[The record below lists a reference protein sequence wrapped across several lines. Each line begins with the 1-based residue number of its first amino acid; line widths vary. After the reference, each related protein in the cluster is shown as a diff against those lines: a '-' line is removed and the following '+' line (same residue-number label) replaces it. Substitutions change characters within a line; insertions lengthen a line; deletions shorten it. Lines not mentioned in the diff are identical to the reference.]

1 MSTEDT
7 NTSKMTTTEAYL
19 SFTNS
24 INMLTAEVS
33 QLRQQLKEKDNKIA
47 ELNDHILY
55 VETELPLQ
63 SKKRKY
69 SRSPQTDDNDGI
81 NEANNLQ
88 LENLRKENEQLKS
101 KVDHLIA
108 SHATNETGSLQVSN
122 QNSTK
127 LKDLDEK
134 LVNGLEKIQANLEKM
149 ISSKLEVVAN
159 QTRENKTSYAA
170 AVGIKGGIKD
180 CPEKS
185 FRSMMME
192 TKNEELAEEADRQRR
207 EKNIIIHGVEEKFWG
222 ETGEN
227 EDKSFVKTLMTNLQ
241 IGAISADQVERLGP
255 ATKESNKTR
264 PLKVVF
270 KTKDDQQKV
279 LSNLRNLKG
288 NDEYLRISIKEDY
301 TYNERQ
307 FIKSYVEKA
316 KAMNALE
323 ETKMSD
329 TVWRV
334 RGSPKNGLK
343 IMRFTKRKEA
353 RTL

>member
-1 MSTEDT
+1 
-7 NTSKMTTTEAYL
+7 
-19 SFTNS
+19 
-24 INMLTAEVS
+24 
-33 QLRQQLKEKDNKIA
+33 
-47 ELNDHILY
+47 
-55 VETELPLQ
+55 
-63 SKKRKY
+63 
-69 SRSPQTDDNDGI
+69 
-81 NEANNLQ
+81 
-88 LENLRKENEQLKS
+88 
-101 KVDHLIA
+101 
-108 SHATNETGSLQVSN
+108 
-122 QNSTK
+122 
-127 LKDLDEK
+127 
-134 LVNGLEKIQANLEKM
+134 
-149 ISSKLEVVAN
+149 
-159 QTRENKTSYAA
+159 
-170 AVGIKGGIKD
+170 
-180 CPEKS
+180 
-185 FRSMMME
+185 MMME

-207 EKNIIIHGVEEKFWG
+207 EKNIIIHGAEKKFWG

-227 EDKSFVKTLMTNLQ
+227 EDKSFVKNLMTNLQ

-255 ATKESNKTR
+255 DTKESNKTR

-288 NDEYLRISIKEDY
+288 NNEYTRISIKEDY

-307 FIKSYVEKA
+307 FIRGYVEKA

-343 IMRFTKRKEA
+343 IMRFTKRKEV